1 LPLLGALEEF
11 QLAHIIALLQVEKQT
26 GELALERP
34 GEQVSLFFRDGAII
48 HAVGPRSEGYEVA
61 LGPFDWAC
69 GSFRFERGEPRVD
82 PTITTPNAAIV
93 SAGRQRAAEA
103 AEARLGVASLAFVAH
118 LAPEAPGGAQQ
129 INLSLDEWRFLTLV
143 DGRRDLRRLAPQ
155 LGLDEIGM
163 QRMAHRLRKAGLIE
177 LLDPRLSMI
186 RMVAMPTSQDL
197 RPPSDPMAALMDDL
211 ALDMLCGS
219 GRDRQAPARAEVLTA
234 GDQTAVVQVT
244 GRPDLAD
251 RLLLS
256 DALMARLRLQRNA
269 IVHLRLM
276 DDPS

>member
-1 LPLLGALEEF
+1 VPLLGALDEF

-61 LGPFDWAC
+61 LRPFDWTC
-69 GSFRFERGEPRVD
+69 GSFRFERGEPQVD

-93 SAGRQRAAEA
+93 SVGRQRAAEA
-103 AEARLGVASLAFVAH
+103 AEARTGVASLSFVAH
-118 LAPEAPGGAQQ
+118 LAPEAPGGSQQ

-143 DGRRDLRRLAPQ
+143 DGRRDLRTLAPQ
-155 LGLDEIGM
+155 LGLDQIGM

-197 RPPSDPMAALMDDL
+197 RPPADPMAALMDDL

-219 GRDRQAPARAEVLTA
+219 GRNPQLPARAEVLTA
-234 GDQTAVVQVT
+234 ADQTAVVQVM

-256 DALMARLRLQRNA
+256 DALLARLGLQRNA